1 VIVHEAAGPP
11 LTLALTTEQDVFALR
26 RQAQAVG
33 AAIGLER
40 QDQVRLATALSELGR
55 DRFVCAAATVTFA
68 ARTGDAPGVLVTLH
82 WAGGPRPSGDSL
94 DLASRLL
101 PQVRH
106 EPGSH
111 RIEVE
116 QPLPGTA
123 PADWITRLRDAL
135 RADIR
140 TTVAEDLRAQTR
152 DLIASLEETRAQREE
167 LRRLNDELEE
177 TNRGVLALYTEL
189 SQELEE
195 TNRGVV
201 ALYAELEDKSQQL
214 SDASEAKSRFWAN
227 VSHELR
233 TPVNAVVGLTRLL
246 LSETSALTDDQRR
259 QLSLIGAS
267 GDTLLSLVGELLDV
281 AKAESGQLEIQ
292 SAQVDLRVLLGQ
304 LHGTLRGTAAPGVTL
319 TIADPA
325 PAPRLRTDEVLLTRI
340 LRNLLSNAL
349 KFTEHGEVR
358 LELRTETDEEQR
370 WLVFTIADTGI
381 GIPADQHARV
391 FEEFY
396 QVPGPHQRGRPG
408 TGLGLPYAQRLT
420 DLLGGVLTLR
430 SAPGRGT
437 TVEVR
442 MPELAG
448 SPTADAPAPPSA
460 SRVASPTAEQHH
472 AREDHR

>member
-1 VIVHEAAGPP
+1 MIVDEVAWHP
-11 LTLALTTEQDVFALR
+11 LTLPLATEQDVFALR
-26 RQAQAVG
+26 RQAQALG
-33 AAIGLER
+33 AAIGLDR

-55 DRFVCAAATVTFA
+55 DRFPCGAATVTFT
-68 ARTGDAPGVLVTLH
+68 ARTGASPAVLVTLH
-82 WAGGPRPSGDSL
+82 WTSGPEPSRDSL

-101 PQVRH
+101 PH
-106 EPGSH
+106 IAHTPGSH

-123 PADWITRLRDAL
+123 PADWSGRLRDAL
-135 RADIR
+135 RADAR

-167 LRRLNDELEE
+167 LQRLNEELEE

-259 QLSLIGAS
+259 QLSLIGSS

-281 AKAESGQLEIQ
+281 AKAESGQLQIQ
-292 SAQVDLRVLLGQ
+292 PAPVDLRVLLGQ
-304 LHGTLRGTAAPGVTL
+304 LHGTLRGTAAPDVTL

-325 PAPRLRTDEVLLTRI
+325 PAPRIATDEILLTRV

-349 KFTEHGEVR
+349 KFTDHGEVR
-358 LELRTETDEEQR
+358 LDLRAEVRDEQR
-370 WLVFTIADTGI
+370 WLVFTVTDTGI
-381 GIPADQHARV
+381 GIAADQHVRV

-408 TGLGLPYAQRLT
+408 TGLGLPYARRLT
-420 DLLGGVLTLR
+420 DLLGGVLTLD
-430 SAPGRGT
+430 SVPGRGT

-442 MPELAG
+442 MPELIGRPAAAQAPH
-448 SPTADAPAPPSA
+448 PTS
-460 SRVASPTAEQHH
+460 EQHH
-472 AREDHR
+472 AQGNDR

>member
-1 VIVHEAAGPP
+1 MIVHETAGHP
-11 LTLALTTEQDVFALR
+11 LTLPLATEQDVFALR

-55 DRFVCAAATVTFA
+55 DRFGCAEATVTFTT
-68 ARTGDAPGVLVTLH
+68 RTGTAPAVLVALH
-82 WAGGPRPSGDSL
+82 WTSGPKPSRDSL
-94 DLASRLL
+94 ELASRLL
-101 PQVRH
+101 PHVRH

-111 RIEVE
+111 RIDVE
-116 QPLPGTA
+116 QLLPGTA
-123 PADWITRLRDAL
+123 PTGWSDRLRDAL
-135 RADIR
+135 RADTR

-167 LRRLNDELEE
+167 LQRLNQELEE

-189 SQELEE
+189 SEELEE

-246 LSETSALTDDQRR
+246 LSETSALTDEQRR

-267 GDTLLSLVGELLDV
+267 GDTLLALVGELLDV

-292 SAQVDLRVLLGQ
+292 PAPVDLRAMLGQ
-304 LHGTLRGTAAPGVTL
+304 LHGTLRGSAAPDVTL

-325 PAPRLRTDEVLLTRI
+325 PSPRIATDEILLTRI

-358 LELRTETDEEQR
+358 LDLRTEACEEQH
-370 WLVFTIADTGI
+370 WLVFTVTDTGI
-381 GIPADQHARV
+381 GIAADQHSRV

-408 TGLGLPYAQRLT
+408 TGLGLPYARRLT
-420 DLLGGVLTLR
+420 DLLGGIMTLN
-430 SAPGRGT
+430 SIPGRGT

-442 MPELAG
+442 MPELVG
-448 SPTADAPAPPSA
+448 VPADSRPAPAPEQDPH
-460 SRVASPTAEQHH
+460 PTCTRHH
-472 AREDHR
+472 AQGTDR

>member
-1 VIVHEAAGPP
+1 MIVHEAAGHP
-11 LTLALTTEQDVFALR
+11 LTLTLTTEQDVFALR
-26 RQAQAVG
+26 RQAQAAG

-55 DRFVCAAATVTFA
+55 DRFPCEAATVTFA
-68 ARTGDAPGVLVTLH
+68 ARTGASPSVLVTLH
-82 WAGGPRPSGDSL
+82 WTSGPEPSRDSL

-101 PQVRH
+101 PQLRYH
-106 EPGSH
+106 PGSH

-123 PADWITRLRDAL
+123 PANWSGRLRDAL

-167 LRRLNDELEE
+167 LQRLNEELEE

-189 SQELEE
+189 SEELEE

-214 SDASEAKSRFWAN
+214 SEASEAKSRFWAN

-246 LSETSALTDDQRR
+246 LSETSALTEDQRR

-281 AKAESGQLEIQ
+281 AKAESGQLEIH
-292 SAQVDLRVLLGQ
+292 SAPVDLRVLLGQ

-319 TIADPA
+319 TIPDPA
-325 PAPRLRTDEVLLTRI
+325 QAPLISTDEVLLTRI

-349 KFTEHGEVR
+349 KFTDQGEVR
-358 LELRTETDEEQR
+358 LEMRTEIGEEQH
-370 WLVFTIADTGI
+370 WLVFTVRDTGI
-381 GIPADQHARV
+381 GIPADQHVRV

-408 TGLGLPYAQRLT
+408 TGLGLPYARRLT
-420 DLLGGVLTLR
+420 DLLGGVLTL
-430 SAPGRGT
+430 SSVPGRGT

-442 MPELAG
+442 MPELTG
-448 SPTADAPAPPSA
+448 SPPADGRPL
-460 SRVASPTAEQHH
+460 PTDKAAHPTSEQHP
-472 AREDHR
+472 AQGNDR